1 MPPKGKKQ
9 KGGRKTVTRRKPRAP
24 GMYGGS
30 KFTDFFTKTIP
41 RGLSKAGKFIKDQKI
56 ISSLIKLAPIPG
68 ASIAGT
74 VAGMAGLGHPQYV
87 MVPQKMAG
95 SGRGHVRGTHVIRT

>member
-9 KGGRKTVTRRKPRAP
+9 KGTGRKTVHRKRRAP

-41 RGLSKAGKFIKDQKI
+41 RGLSSAGNFIKDKHI
-56 ISSLIKLAPIPG
+56 ISGLLNLAPIPG
-68 ASIAGT
+68 AKIAGGL
-74 VAGMAGLGHPQYV
+74 ASMAGLGHPHMVV
-87 MVPQKMAG
+87 MPQKMAG
-95 SGRGHVRGTHVIRT
+95 RGRGHVHGTRVIRT

>member
-9 KGGRKTVTRRKPRAP
+9 SGGRKTVRRRRAP

-41 RGLSKAGKFIKDQKI
+41 RGLSSAGNYIKDKKI
-56 ISSLIKLAPIPG
+56 ISGLLGMAPIPG
-68 ASIAGT
+68 AKIAGSIAS
-74 VAGMAGLGHPQYV
+74 MAGLGQQPMVMMPQ
-87 MVPQKMAG
+87 QMAG
-95 SGRGHVRGTHVIRT
+95 RGRGHVRGTHVIRT